1 MKAHF
6 LRSAAAAILLAGL
19 SAQSAAAETY
29 PTRPI
34 KLVIPFAAG
43 GPADIVGREIA
54 RVLDKELGQPMV
66 IVNLGGGHGVPALN
80 QVLGAPADGYTLFMP
95 ASGNMTIPHP
105 ATKDL
110 DLKRVLTP
118 ISQLTSSPH
127 VLVISK
133 TIPADNLKDFI
144 AYARAHP
151 GQVNFGSAGTGGVA
165 HLGMEMFK
173 SQAGVDVVHV
183 PYRGTSQAVTD
194 LVPGTI
200 HALFSSM
207 PSLKSMIDN
216 GTIKA
221 IGMSAPSKSDMTAS
235 IPVIAN
241 AGLPKMEY
249 TTWYGLFAKAGTPPE
264 IVATLNRAVKT
275 ALTDRALIEKLDP
288 QGIELVSSSPE
299 GLAQLVDVDTDKW
312 TKLIAAQHITIE

>member
-29 PTRPI
+29 PIRPI

-80 QVLGAPADGYTLFMP
+80 QVLTAPADGYTLFMP

-207 PSLKSMIDN
+207 PSLKSMIEN

-241 AGLPKMEY
+241 AGLPNMEY
-249 TTWYGLFAKAGTPPE
+249 TTRYGLFAKAGTPPE
-264 IVATLNRAVKT
+264 IVTTLNRAVKT

>member
-6 LRSAAAAILLAGL
+6 LRSAAAAFLLAGL

-80 QVLGAPADGYTLFMP
+80 QVLTAPADGYTLFMP

-207 PSLKSMIDN
+207 PSLKSMIEN

-241 AGLPKMEY
+241 AGLPNMEY
-249 TTWYGLFAKAGTPPE
+249 TTWYGLFAKTGTPPE
-264 IVATLNRAVKT
+264 IVTTLNRAVKT